1 MVEIVQEKIRASITL
16 GGTTYTTPDVQ
27 SFSVNKSRQSLSAT
41 FSASITIGA
50 SEVAGVGGEEVVI
63 KAGILGSE
71 TTIFTGVVR
80 NASINPFWDD
90 PSKVVLQIS
99 GNDIMYILD
108 DKKFSRRAVT
118 EGLSTWAEITGIAR
132 RNTVSKWSW
141 FRKTAARGKIAYAG
155 RHFWDNNEGKVV
167 FTPNIGDP
175 LEPFLA
181 KPNDDLRDV
190 TLSATSSIRLIPSV
204 INTIPYG
211 YGDVV
216 DTNGDPTTQHQI
228 IIAEDDRSG
237 LDFSDPIADS
247 WTSSNPSVA
256 VVRYVNDDTVDSI
269 TAGSICRV
277 EIIGVGTSRILI
289 TTTDGRWGECI
300 ITAMVPHTHES
311 VATGGPAFGTFA

>member
-1 MVEIVQEKIRASITL
+1 MVEIVQEKIRASITV

-41 FSASITIGA
+41 FSASIAIGT
-50 SEVAGVGGEEVVI
+50 SEAAGISGDEVVI
-63 KAGILGSE
+63 KAGLLGSE

-155 RHFWDNNEGKVV
+155 RYFWDDNEGKVV

-181 KPNDDLRDV
+181 KPNDDLRV
-190 TLSATSSIRLIPSV
+190 ITSSTTSSIRLVPSV
-204 INTIPYG
+204 INAIPYG

-216 DTNGDPTTQHQI
+216 DSEGEPTTQHQI
-228 IIAEDDRSG
+228 IIAEDDRFG
-237 LDFSDPIADS
+237 LNLGDTVADR
-247 WTSSNPSVA
+247 WISSNPSAA
-256 VVRYVNDDTVDSI
+256 VIRYVNTDTEDGI

-277 EIIGVGTSRILI
+277 EIVGVGISRILI
-289 TTTDGRWGECI
+289 TTTDGKWGECI